1 MAESILGHN
10 WRNEFFPD
18 MGFCKNK
25 KEQFWTIFRV
35 KKTHKGFKFL
45 AKAKKTTS
53 FGGNFV
59 LFLKMRK
66 FTKFRLFQFFAL
78 KTL

>member
-45 AKAKKTTS
+45 AKAKKKDQ
-53 FGGNFV
+53 FW
-59 LFLKMRK
+59 RK
-66 FTKFRLFQFFAL
+66 FCIVSQNEKIYKISAFSVFGS
-78 KTL
+78 